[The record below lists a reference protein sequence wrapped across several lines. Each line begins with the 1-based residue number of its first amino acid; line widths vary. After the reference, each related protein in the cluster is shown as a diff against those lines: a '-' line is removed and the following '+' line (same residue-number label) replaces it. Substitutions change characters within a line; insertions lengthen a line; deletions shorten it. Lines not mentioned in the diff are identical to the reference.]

1 MMQTPETTQT
11 TQTSQRKPLPRPR
24 RPLGFCRTRGEDG
37 AAVVEAA
44 FITPLFFMV
53 ILAIFEFGPLFF
65 EFGSVRNS
73 VSEGIRLASIT
84 GSSATSDYD
93 VVQSM
98 RESLKNLGPKLD
110 YVIVYKAQNLHAG
123 PPTECKTAADAG
135 KSLTTTDA
143 VGYFNGGNTALGV
156 PYTVETFDWGA
167 PRAPT
172 APAII
177 ACNVYYRR
185 MFDEP
190 KAAWIY
196 DRDLAIP
203 TPPTPAVF
211 SLDRYWPGSVRVDYQ
226 SGPQDF
232 VGIYVQSQ
240 YVSPTGMFKNR
251 RVTNFG
257 VVRIEPS
264 RANK

>member
-1 MMQTPETTQT
+1 MTR
-11 TQTSQRKPLPRPR
+11 RKEAQKPDLLRQGRAGVFR
-24 RPLGFCRTRGEDG
+24 RRRHEVRGEDG

-44 FITPLFFMV
+44 FITPLFFLL

-65 EFGSVRNS
+65 EFGSAKNS

-110 YVIVYKAQNLHAG
+110 YIIVYKAQNLHSG
-123 PPTECKTAADAG
+123 PPTECRTAAEAG
-135 KSLTTTDA
+135 KALTNNDA
-143 VGYFNGGNTALGV
+143 VGYFNGGSLLGV
-156 PYTVETFDWGA
+156 PYTVETYDWGA
-167 PRAPT
+167 PRP
-172 APAII
+172 PLSPPVI

-185 MFDEP
+185 MFEEP
-190 KAAWIY
+190 KPKWVY

-203 TPPTPAVF
+203 TPPTPPVF

-240 YVSPTGMFKNR
+240 YISPTGMFKNR
-251 RVTNFG
+251 RVSNFG